1 MASHMQPQ
9 DCPDGCCGEEGTNEP
24 PVGCSEPLD
33 CLRGAYGFKSVFV
46 PPPLAVA
53 SSPYG
58 NRNCINI
65 GVQPVAN
72 SQPAVDVAGTYPACS
87 LPLWVPRDMTTPC
100 TRKWVFEDGLTTYTG
115 RQRGCGGSGYDLD
128 ITVKR
133 IKVELVAVAIPT
145 GLTGVTINETLEII
159 GFPSG
164 AGGAGALQIGD
175 TLTLCT
181 KYQRFPTGRLFGEVE
196 INIAG
201 RDIFRTDKDTG
212 LTGACGGLLTPTSQL
227 FCNYPDKVYMQF
239 CQDCEWEFWIEN
251 CKLNW
256 EVTNGYA
263 ITIKRI
269 GAHWLG
275 NGGVVHSSTNPTGSF
290 TLEPGQQYLAEV
302 HCSILDV
309 NRLFPYQAGY
319 FELTDPDCR
328 RPCGPCPTGDWGEW
342 ANPLACFGCGCLR
355 GQVLSVELVMANV
368 RDSLSR
374 FKTCPAVGGSYF
386 YEEWENWGILNGS
399 WAWTPVG
406 VMTPFGFPNC
416 QSTLLPIGGEAI
428 YRTVYRNPNNGNGYA
443 YEPQEVVTTY
453 YFQFAV
459 ARGNGGGGIQYRSR
473 FVGTRGGTIVSD
485 SGPYSGGWT
494 SIPLQANSVV
504 GSQTDAHC
512 GVYGGDVSQGLM
524 ISPEV
529 CGANGLQHRG
539 GITHGGISYFSYF
552 LPVGFANVRNVAYV
566 ENPICR

>member
-9 DCPDGCCGEEGTNEP
+9 DCDDGCCGEEGTNEP

-33 CLRGAYGFKSVFV
+33 CLQGAYGFKSVFV

-58 NRNCINI
+58 NPNCVNI
-65 GVQPVAN
+65 GVQTIAS

-115 RQRGCGGSGYDLD
+115 RQRGCGGTGYELD
-128 ITVKR
+128 VTVKR

-145 GLTGVTINETLEII
+145 GLTGVTINETLEVI

-181 KYQRFPTGRLFGEVE
+181 KYQRFPAGRLFGEVQ

-212 LTGACGGLLTPTSQL
+212 ISTVCGSLLTPTSQL

-251 CKLNW
+251 CALNW

-263 ITIKRI
+263 ITIKRV

-290 TLEPGQQYLAEV
+290 TLEPGQRYLAEV

-319 FELTDPDCR
+319 FELNPIVHDDCSVACGTNCSDDWGLEQNPAACY
-328 RPCGPCPTGDWGEW
+328 PCGCH
-342 ANPLACFGCGCLR
+342 R
-355 GQVLSVELVMANV
+355 GQGIGNELSISGTPDVLNQFTS
-368 RDSLSR
+368 
-374 FKTCPAVGGSYF
+374 CPVVGGNYLWHR
-386 YEEWENWGILNGS
+386 WEGYGVLNGS
-399 WAWTPVG
+399 WAWVPRAVRNSS
-406 VMTPFGFPNC
+406 GFYNC
-416 QSTLLPIGGEAI
+416 NGDTLFLGEARFI
-428 YRTVYRNPNNGNGYA
+428 TEQRITSISNAVERG
-443 YEPQEVVTTY
+443 TT
-453 YFQFAV
+453 FQQFRLL
-459 ARGNGGGGIQYRSR
+459 RGNGWGIQFRER
-473 FVGTRGGTIVSD
+473 FRIERDGVIFSD
-485 SGPYSGGWT
+485 SDWFNWNTLLGNSGT
-494 SIPLQANSVV
+494 APP
-504 GSQTDAHC
+504 QTNEHC
-512 GVYGGDVSQGLM
+512 GLWITNFRTVFGVRID
-524 ISPEV
+524 PEV
-529 CGANGLQHRG
+529 CGSNGWAHLG
-539 GITHGGISYFSYF
+539 GITVGGVISRAMPAY
-552 LPVGFANVRNVAYV
+552 LGNATFAAYV
-566 ENPICR
+566 ENPLCP